1 MNNNTLDGVKMLHH
15 DEMRNYDRIQGKIIS
30 VIMNH
35 GCKIIETPSF
45 EDYDVYQHFFP
56 QLRQQMVKTIDT
68 DGRVLVLRP
77 DVTLPIVETAARE
90 FPRSNQLLKFGY
102 VSTVFREYYGRS
114 TYGKDFLQGGI
125 EILGDSSPE
134 CDGEV
139 IVTAAEILKAVGVEN
154 IRIDM
159 AERNLVACK
168 SYIASLPISSDARKA
183 LEALPVLFGPY
194 AQTLSKARDYSIN
207 SGMLNAL
214 SRLERVYD
222 YILYAGYADKVQ
234 LDFGFASRLGYY
246 TPACGFGMN
255 INLLYEYMSDAGLLE
270 DTEPSFQMA
279 VSYTQG
285 DQTLVRDLMNWR
297 DRGFRVAAYPDSS
310 FIDSADYSIHAIYR
324 NGSYYKDGKAMTAK
338 GRIHKV
344 VMKYLAE
351 SGYDFPTYSEES
363 RKLIFEDA
371 KGQLKVTLVKSPDVA
386 VYVER
391 GAADVGIVGKDVLIE
406 EGHEIPAH
414 CPRLFRSQSP
424 QRRHHQAQRVR
435 RTGTDRRLVR
445 CHRRYRRNG

>member
-77 DVTLPIVETAARE
+77 DVTLPLVETAARE

-102 VSTVFREYYGRS
+102 VSTVFREYSGRS

-154 IRIDM
+154 IRIDIGTAAYTQALFDGLPLSEEQKATLKGYM

-246 TPACGFGMN
+246 TDTVFKVYVDGALYDIIDGGRYDQLSSRFGVDRPACGFGMN
-255 INLLYEYMSDAGLLE
+255 INLLYEYMNDAGLLE

-279 VSYTQG
+279 VSYTAG

-297 DRGFRVAAYPDSS
+297 SRGFRVAAYPDSS
-310 FIDSADYSIHAIYR
+310 FIDSGDYSIHAIYR
-324 NGSYYKDGKAMTAK
+324 NGSYYKDGKAMTAEELEALM
-338 GRIHKV
+338 GR
-344 VMKYLAE
+344 L
-351 SGYDFPTYSEES
+351 
-363 RKLIFEDA
+363 
-371 KGQLKVTLVKSPDVA
+371 
-386 VYVER
+386 
-391 GAADVGIVGKDVLIE
+391 
-406 EGHEIPAH
+406 
-414 CPRLFRSQSP
+414 
-424 QRRHHQAQRVR
+424 
-435 RTGTDRRLVR
+435 
-445 CHRRYRRNG
+445 

>member
-154 IRIDM
+154 IRIDIGTAAYTQALFDGLSLSEEQKATLKGYM

-246 TPACGFGMN
+246 TDTVFKVYVDGALYDIIDGGRYDQMSSRFGVDRPACGFGMN

-324 NGSYYKDGKAMTAK
+324 NGSYYKDGKAMTAEELEELM
-338 GRIHKV
+338 GR
-344 VMKYLAE
+344 L
-351 SGYDFPTYSEES
+351 
-363 RKLIFEDA
+363 
-371 KGQLKVTLVKSPDVA
+371 
-386 VYVER
+386 
-391 GAADVGIVGKDVLIE
+391 
-406 EGHEIPAH
+406 
-414 CPRLFRSQSP
+414 
-424 QRRHHQAQRVR
+424 
-435 RTGTDRRLVR
+435 
-445 CHRRYRRNG
+445 

>member
-1 MNNNTLDGVKMLHH
+1 MNDNTLDGVKMLHH

-154 IRIDM
+154 IRIDIGTAAYTQALFDGLPLSEEQKATLKGYM

-246 TPACGFGMN
+246 TDTVFKVYVDGALYDIIDGGRYDQLSSRFGVDRPACGFGMN

-324 NGSYYKDGKAMTAK
+324 NGSYYKDGKAMTAEELEALM
-338 GRIHKV
+338 GR
-344 VMKYLAE
+344 L
-351 SGYDFPTYSEES
+351 
-363 RKLIFEDA
+363 
-371 KGQLKVTLVKSPDVA
+371 
-386 VYVER
+386 
-391 GAADVGIVGKDVLIE
+391 
-406 EGHEIPAH
+406 
-414 CPRLFRSQSP
+414 
-424 QRRHHQAQRVR
+424 
-435 RTGTDRRLVR
+435 
-445 CHRRYRRNG
+445 

>member
-154 IRIDM
+154 IRIDIGTAAYTQALFDGLPLSEEQKATLKGYM

-246 TPACGFGMN
+246 TDTVFKVYVDGALYDIIDGGRYDQLSSRFGVDRPACGFGMN

-297 DRGFRVAAYPDSS
+297 DRGFRIAAYPDSS

-324 NGSYYKDGKAMTAK
+324 NGSYYKDGKAMTAEELEALM
-338 GRIHKV
+338 GR
-344 VMKYLAE
+344 L
-351 SGYDFPTYSEES
+351 
-363 RKLIFEDA
+363 
-371 KGQLKVTLVKSPDVA
+371 
-386 VYVER
+386 
-391 GAADVGIVGKDVLIE
+391 
-406 EGHEIPAH
+406 
-414 CPRLFRSQSP
+414 
-424 QRRHHQAQRVR
+424 
-435 RTGTDRRLVR
+435 
-445 CHRRYRRNG
+445 

>member
-154 IRIDM
+154 IRIDIGTAAYTQALFDGLPLSEEQKATLKGYM

-246 TPACGFGMN
+246 TDTVFKVYVDGALYDIIDGGRYDQLSSRFGVDRPACGFGMN

-297 DRGFRVAAYPDSS
+297 DRGFRVSAYPDSS

-324 NGSYYKDGKAMTAK
+324 NGSYYKDGKAMTAEELEALM
-338 GRIHKV
+338 GR
-344 VMKYLAE
+344 L
-351 SGYDFPTYSEES
+351 
-363 RKLIFEDA
+363 
-371 KGQLKVTLVKSPDVA
+371 
-386 VYVER
+386 
-391 GAADVGIVGKDVLIE
+391 
-406 EGHEIPAH
+406 
-414 CPRLFRSQSP
+414 
-424 QRRHHQAQRVR
+424 
-435 RTGTDRRLVR
+435 
-445 CHRRYRRNG
+445 

>member
-154 IRIDM
+154 IRIDIGTAAYTQALFDGLPLSEEQKATLKGYM

-246 TPACGFGMN
+246 TDTVFKVYVDGVLYDIIDGGRYDQLSSRFGVDRPACGFGMN

-324 NGSYYKDGKAMTAK
+324 NGSYYKDGKAMTAEELEALM
-338 GRIHKV
+338 GR
-344 VMKYLAE
+344 L
-351 SGYDFPTYSEES
+351 
-363 RKLIFEDA
+363 
-371 KGQLKVTLVKSPDVA
+371 
-386 VYVER
+386 
-391 GAADVGIVGKDVLIE
+391 
-406 EGHEIPAH
+406 
-414 CPRLFRSQSP
+414 
-424 QRRHHQAQRVR
+424 
-435 RTGTDRRLVR
+435 
-445 CHRRYRRNG
+445 

>member
-154 IRIDM
+154 IRIDIGTAAYTQALFDGLPLSEEQKATLKGYM

-246 TPACGFGMN
+246 TDTVFKVYVDGALYDIIDGGRYDQLSSRFGVDRPACGFGMN
-255 INLLYEYMSDAGLLE
+255 IKLLYEYMSDAGLLE

-324 NGSYYKDGKAMTAK
+324 NGSYYKDGKAMTAEELEALM
-338 GRIHKV
+338 GR
-344 VMKYLAE
+344 L
-351 SGYDFPTYSEES
+351 
-363 RKLIFEDA
+363 
-371 KGQLKVTLVKSPDVA
+371 
-386 VYVER
+386 
-391 GAADVGIVGKDVLIE
+391 
-406 EGHEIPAH
+406 
-414 CPRLFRSQSP
+414 
-424 QRRHHQAQRVR
+424 
-435 RTGTDRRLVR
+435 
-445 CHRRYRRNG
+445 

>member
-77 DVTLPIVETAARE
+77 DVTLTLVETAARE

-154 IRIDM
+154 IRIDIGTAAYTQALFDGLPISEEEKETLKGYM
-159 AERNLVACK
+159 ADSNLVACK
-168 SYIASLPISSDARKA
+168 SYIAALPVSADARKA

-246 TPACGFGMN
+246 TDTVFKVYVDGALYDIIDGGRYDQLSSRFGVDRSACGFGMN
-255 INLLYEYMSDAGLLE
+255 INLLYEYMNDAGLLE

-279 VSYTQG
+279 VSYTAC

-297 DRGFRVAAYPDSS
+297 NRGFRVAAYPDSS
-310 FIDSADYSIHAIYR
+310 FIDSGDYSIHAIYR
-324 NGSYYKDGKAMTAK
+324 NGSYYKDGKAMTAEELEALM
-338 GRIHKV
+338 GR
-344 VMKYLAE
+344 L
-351 SGYDFPTYSEES
+351 
-363 RKLIFEDA
+363 
-371 KGQLKVTLVKSPDVA
+371 
-386 VYVER
+386 
-391 GAADVGIVGKDVLIE
+391 
-406 EGHEIPAH
+406 
-414 CPRLFRSQSP
+414 
-424 QRRHHQAQRVR
+424 
-435 RTGTDRRLVR
+435 
-445 CHRRYRRNG
+445 

>member
-154 IRIDM
+154 IRIDIGTAAYTQALFDGLPLSEEQKATLKGYM

-168 SYIASLPISSDARKA
+168 SYIAFLPISSDARKA

-246 TPACGFGMN
+246 TDTVFKVYVDGALYDIIDGGRYDQLSSRFGVDRPACGFGMN

-324 NGSYYKDGKAMTAK
+324 NGSYYKDGKAMTAEELEALM
-338 GRIHKV
+338 GR
-344 VMKYLAE
+344 L
-351 SGYDFPTYSEES
+351 
-363 RKLIFEDA
+363 
-371 KGQLKVTLVKSPDVA
+371 
-386 VYVER
+386 
-391 GAADVGIVGKDVLIE
+391 
-406 EGHEIPAH
+406 
-414 CPRLFRSQSP
+414 
-424 QRRHHQAQRVR
+424 
-435 RTGTDRRLVR
+435 
-445 CHRRYRRNG
+445 

>member
-154 IRIDM
+154 IRIDIGTAAYTQALFDGLPLSEEQKATLKGYM

-234 LDFGFASRLGYY
+234 LDFGFASHLGYY
-246 TPACGFGMN
+246 TDTVFKVYVDGALYDIIDGGRYDQMSSRFGVDRPACGFGMN
-255 INLLYEYMSDAGLLE
+255 INLLYEYMSDVGLLE

-324 NGSYYKDGKAMTAK
+324 NGSYYKDGKAMTAEELEELM
-338 GRIHKV
+338 GR
-344 VMKYLAE
+344 L
-351 SGYDFPTYSEES
+351 
-363 RKLIFEDA
+363 
-371 KGQLKVTLVKSPDVA
+371 
-386 VYVER
+386 
-391 GAADVGIVGKDVLIE
+391 
-406 EGHEIPAH
+406 
-414 CPRLFRSQSP
+414 
-424 QRRHHQAQRVR
+424 
-435 RTGTDRRLVR
+435 
-445 CHRRYRRNG
+445 

>member
-154 IRIDM
+154 IRIDIGTAAYTQALFDGLPLSEEQKATLKGYM

-246 TPACGFGMN
+246 TDTVFKVYVDGALYDIIDGGRYDQLSSRFGVDRPACGFGMN

-285 DQTLVRDLMNWR
+285 DQTLVRNLMNWR
-297 DRGFRVAAYPDSS
+297 SRGFRVAAYPDSS

-324 NGSYYKDGKAMTAK
+324 NGSYYKDGKAMTAEELEELM
-338 GRIHKV
+338 GR
-344 VMKYLAE
+344 L
-351 SGYDFPTYSEES
+351 
-363 RKLIFEDA
+363 
-371 KGQLKVTLVKSPDVA
+371 
-386 VYVER
+386 
-391 GAADVGIVGKDVLIE
+391 
-406 EGHEIPAH
+406 
-414 CPRLFRSQSP
+414 
-424 QRRHHQAQRVR
+424 
-435 RTGTDRRLVR
+435 
-445 CHRRYRRNG
+445 

>member
-154 IRIDM
+154 IRIDIGTAAYTQALFDGLPISEDQKATLKGYM

-183 LEALPVLFGPY
+183 LEALPILFGPY

-246 TPACGFGMN
+246 TDTVFKVYVDGALYDIIDGGRYDQLSSRFGVDRPACGFGMN

-324 NGSYYKDGKAMTAK
+324 NGSYYKDGKAMTA
-338 GRIHKV
+338 
-344 VMKYLAE
+344 
-351 SGYDFPTYSEES
+351 EE
-363 RKLIFEDA
+363 LEA
-371 KGQLKVTLVKSPDVA
+371 LM
-386 VYVER
+386 
-391 GAADVGIVGKDVLIE
+391 
-406 EGHEIPAH
+406 
-414 CPRLFRSQSP
+414 
-424 QRRHHQAQRVR
+424 
-435 RTGTDRRLVR
+435 RRL
-445 CHRRYRRNG
+445 

>member
-1 MNNNTLDGVKMLHH
+1 MNNNTLDGVKMIHH

-77 DVTLPIVETAARE
+77 DVTLPLVETAARE

-154 IRIDM
+154 IRIDIGTAAYTQALFDGLPISEEEKETLKDYM
-159 AERNLVACK
+159 ADRNLVACK
-168 SYIASLPISSDARKA
+168 SYIAALPVSADARKA

-246 TPACGFGMN
+246 TDTVFKVYVDGALYDIIDGGRYDQLSSRFGVDRPACGFGMN
-255 INLLYEYMSDAGLLE
+255 INLLYEYMNDAGLLE

-279 VSYTQG
+279 VSYTAG

-297 DRGFRVAAYPDSS
+297 SRGFRVAAYPDSS
-310 FIDSADYSIHAIYR
+310 FIDSGDYSIHAIYR
-324 NGSYYKDGKAMTAK
+324 NGSYYKDGKAMTAEELEALM
-338 GRIHKV
+338 GR
-344 VMKYLAE
+344 L
-351 SGYDFPTYSEES
+351 
-363 RKLIFEDA
+363 
-371 KGQLKVTLVKSPDVA
+371 
-386 VYVER
+386 
-391 GAADVGIVGKDVLIE
+391 
-406 EGHEIPAH
+406 
-414 CPRLFRSQSP
+414 
-424 QRRHHQAQRVR
+424 
-435 RTGTDRRLVR
+435 
-445 CHRRYRRNG
+445 

>member
-154 IRIDM
+154 IRIDIGTAAYTQALFDGLPLSEEQKATLKGYM

-183 LEALPVLFGPY
+183 LEALPILFGPY

-246 TPACGFGMN
+246 TDTVFKVYVDGALYDIIDGGRYDQLSSRFGVDRPACGFGMN

-310 FIDSADYSIHAIYR
+310 FIDSTDYSIHAIYR
-324 NGSYYKDGKAMTAK
+324 NGSYYKDGKAMTAEELEALM
-338 GRIHKV
+338 GR
-344 VMKYLAE
+344 L
-351 SGYDFPTYSEES
+351 
-363 RKLIFEDA
+363 
-371 KGQLKVTLVKSPDVA
+371 
-386 VYVER
+386 
-391 GAADVGIVGKDVLIE
+391 
-406 EGHEIPAH
+406 
-414 CPRLFRSQSP
+414 
-424 QRRHHQAQRVR
+424 
-435 RTGTDRRLVR
+435 
-445 CHRRYRRNG
+445 

>member
-154 IRIDM
+154 IRIDIGTAAYTQALFDGLPLSEEQKATLKGYM

-246 TPACGFGMN
+246 TDTVFKVYVDGALYDIIDGGRYDQMSSRFGVDRPACGFGMN

-270 DTEPSFQMA
+270 DTEPSFQMV

-324 NGSYYKDGKAMTAK
+324 NGSYYKDGKAMTAEELEELM
-338 GRIHKV
+338 GR
-344 VMKYLAE
+344 L
-351 SGYDFPTYSEES
+351 
-363 RKLIFEDA
+363 
-371 KGQLKVTLVKSPDVA
+371 
-386 VYVER
+386 
-391 GAADVGIVGKDVLIE
+391 
-406 EGHEIPAH
+406 
-414 CPRLFRSQSP
+414 
-424 QRRHHQAQRVR
+424 
-435 RTGTDRRLVR
+435 
-445 CHRRYRRNG
+445 

>member
-139 IVTAAEILKAVGVEN
+139 IVTAAEILKVVGVEN
-154 IRIDM
+154 IRIDIGTAAYTQALFDGLPLSEEQKVTLKGYM

-246 TPACGFGMN
+246 TDTVFKVYVDGALYDIIDGGRYDQLSSRFGVDRPACGFGMN

-324 NGSYYKDGKAMTAK
+324 NGSYYKDGKAMTAEELEALM
-338 GRIHKV
+338 GR
-344 VMKYLAE
+344 L
-351 SGYDFPTYSEES
+351 
-363 RKLIFEDA
+363 
-371 KGQLKVTLVKSPDVA
+371 
-386 VYVER
+386 
-391 GAADVGIVGKDVLIE
+391 
-406 EGHEIPAH
+406 
-414 CPRLFRSQSP
+414 
-424 QRRHHQAQRVR
+424 
-435 RTGTDRRLVR
+435 
-445 CHRRYRRNG
+445 

>member
-154 IRIDM
+154 IRIDIGTAAYTQALFNGLPLSEEQKATLKGYM

-246 TPACGFGMN
+246 TDTVFKVYVDGALYDIIDGGRYDQLSSRFGVDRPACGFGMN

-324 NGSYYKDGKAMTAK
+324 NGSYYKDGKAMTAEELEALM
-338 GRIHKV
+338 GR
-344 VMKYLAE
+344 L
-351 SGYDFPTYSEES
+351 
-363 RKLIFEDA
+363 
-371 KGQLKVTLVKSPDVA
+371 
-386 VYVER
+386 
-391 GAADVGIVGKDVLIE
+391 
-406 EGHEIPAH
+406 
-414 CPRLFRSQSP
+414 
-424 QRRHHQAQRVR
+424 
-435 RTGTDRRLVR
+435 
-445 CHRRYRRNG
+445 

>member
-154 IRIDM
+154 IRIDIGTAAYTQALFDGLPLSEEQKATLKGYM

-214 SRLERVYD
+214 SRLERAYD

-246 TPACGFGMN
+246 TDTVFKVYVDGALYDIIDGGRYDQLSSRFGVDRPACGFGMN

-324 NGSYYKDGKAMTAK
+324 NGSYYKDGKAMTAEELEALM
-338 GRIHKV
+338 GR
-344 VMKYLAE
+344 L
-351 SGYDFPTYSEES
+351 
-363 RKLIFEDA
+363 
-371 KGQLKVTLVKSPDVA
+371 
-386 VYVER
+386 
-391 GAADVGIVGKDVLIE
+391 
-406 EGHEIPAH
+406 
-414 CPRLFRSQSP
+414 
-424 QRRHHQAQRVR
+424 
-435 RTGTDRRLVR
+435 
-445 CHRRYRRNG
+445 

>member
-1 MNNNTLDGVKMLHH
+1 MLHH

-154 IRIDM
+154 IRIDIGTAAYTQALFDGLPLSEEQKATLQGYM

-246 TPACGFGMN
+246 TDTVFKVYVDGALYDIIDGGRYDQLSSRFGVDRPACGFGMN

-324 NGSYYKDGKAMTAK
+324 NGSYYKDGKAMTAEELEALM
-338 GRIHKV
+338 GR
-344 VMKYLAE
+344 L
-351 SGYDFPTYSEES
+351 
-363 RKLIFEDA
+363 
-371 KGQLKVTLVKSPDVA
+371 
-386 VYVER
+386 
-391 GAADVGIVGKDVLIE
+391 
-406 EGHEIPAH
+406 
-414 CPRLFRSQSP
+414 
-424 QRRHHQAQRVR
+424 
-435 RTGTDRRLVR
+435 
-445 CHRRYRRNG
+445 

>member
-114 TYGKDFLQGGI
+114 TYGKDFLHGGI

-154 IRIDM
+154 IRIDIGTAAYTQALFDGLPLSEEQKATLKGYM

-246 TPACGFGMN
+246 TDTVFKVYVDGALYDIIDGGRYDQLSSRFGVDRPACGFGMN

-297 DRGFRVAAYPDSS
+297 DRGFRVPAYPDSS

-324 NGSYYKDGKAMTAK
+324 NGSYYKDGKAMTAEELEALM
-338 GRIHKV
+338 GR
-344 VMKYLAE
+344 L
-351 SGYDFPTYSEES
+351 
-363 RKLIFEDA
+363 
-371 KGQLKVTLVKSPDVA
+371 
-386 VYVER
+386 
-391 GAADVGIVGKDVLIE
+391 
-406 EGHEIPAH
+406 
-414 CPRLFRSQSP
+414 
-424 QRRHHQAQRVR
+424 
-435 RTGTDRRLVR
+435 
-445 CHRRYRRNG
+445 

>member
-139 IVTAAEILKAVGVEN
+139 IVTAAEVLKAVGVEN
-154 IRIDM
+154 IRIDIGTAAYTQALFDGLPLSEEQKATLKGYM

-214 SRLERVYD
+214 SRLKRVYD

-246 TPACGFGMN
+246 TDTVFKVYVDGALYDIIDGGRYDQLSSRFGVDRPACGFGMN

-324 NGSYYKDGKAMTAK
+324 NGSYYKDGKAMTAEELEALM
-338 GRIHKV
+338 GR
-344 VMKYLAE
+344 L
-351 SGYDFPTYSEES
+351 
-363 RKLIFEDA
+363 
-371 KGQLKVTLVKSPDVA
+371 
-386 VYVER
+386 
-391 GAADVGIVGKDVLIE
+391 
-406 EGHEIPAH
+406 
-414 CPRLFRSQSP
+414 
-424 QRRHHQAQRVR
+424 
-435 RTGTDRRLVR
+435 
-445 CHRRYRRNG
+445 

>member
-154 IRIDM
+154 IRIDIGTAAYTQALFDGLPLSEEQKATLKGYM

-246 TPACGFGMN
+246 TDTVFKVYVDGALYDIIDGGRYDQLSSRFGVDRPACGFGMN

-324 NGSYYKDGKAMTAK
+324 NGSYYKDGKTMTAEELEALM
-338 GRIHKV
+338 GR
-344 VMKYLAE
+344 L
-351 SGYDFPTYSEES
+351 
-363 RKLIFEDA
+363 
-371 KGQLKVTLVKSPDVA
+371 
-386 VYVER
+386 
-391 GAADVGIVGKDVLIE
+391 
-406 EGHEIPAH
+406 
-414 CPRLFRSQSP
+414 
-424 QRRHHQAQRVR
+424 
-435 RTGTDRRLVR
+435 
-445 CHRRYRRNG
+445 

>member
-154 IRIDM
+154 IRIDIGTAAYTQALFDGLPLSEEQKATLKGYM

-246 TPACGFGMN
+246 TDTVFKVYVDGALYDIIDGGRYDQMSSRFGVDRPACGFGMN

-310 FIDSADYSIHAIYR
+310 FIDSADYSIHAIYH
-324 NGSYYKDGKAMTAK
+324 NGSYYKDGKAMTAEELEELM
-338 GRIHKV
+338 GR
-344 VMKYLAE
+344 L
-351 SGYDFPTYSEES
+351 
-363 RKLIFEDA
+363 
-371 KGQLKVTLVKSPDVA
+371 
-386 VYVER
+386 
-391 GAADVGIVGKDVLIE
+391 
-406 EGHEIPAH
+406 
-414 CPRLFRSQSP
+414 
-424 QRRHHQAQRVR
+424 
-435 RTGTDRRLVR
+435 
-445 CHRRYRRNG
+445 

>member
-154 IRIDM
+154 IRIDIGTAAYTQALFDGLPLSEEQKATLKGYM

-246 TPACGFGMN
+246 TDTVFKVYVDGALYDIIDGGRYDQMSSRFGVDRPACGFGMN

-324 NGSYYKDGKAMTAK
+324 NGSYYKDGKAMTVEELEELM
-338 GRIHKV
+338 GR
-344 VMKYLAE
+344 L
-351 SGYDFPTYSEES
+351 
-363 RKLIFEDA
+363 
-371 KGQLKVTLVKSPDVA
+371 
-386 VYVER
+386 
-391 GAADVGIVGKDVLIE
+391 
-406 EGHEIPAH
+406 
-414 CPRLFRSQSP
+414 
-424 QRRHHQAQRVR
+424 
-435 RTGTDRRLVR
+435 
-445 CHRRYRRNG
+445 

>member
-56 QLRQQMVKTIDT
+56 QLRRQMVKTIDT

-154 IRIDM
+154 IRIDIGTAAYTQALFDGLPLSEEQKATLKGYM

-246 TPACGFGMN
+246 TDTVFKVYVDGALYDIIDGGRYDQLSSRFGVDRPACGFGMN

-324 NGSYYKDGKAMTAK
+324 NGSYYKDGKAMTAEELEALM
-338 GRIHKV
+338 GR
-344 VMKYLAE
+344 L
-351 SGYDFPTYSEES
+351 
-363 RKLIFEDA
+363 
-371 KGQLKVTLVKSPDVA
+371 
-386 VYVER
+386 
-391 GAADVGIVGKDVLIE
+391 
-406 EGHEIPAH
+406 
-414 CPRLFRSQSP
+414 
-424 QRRHHQAQRVR
+424 
-435 RTGTDRRLVR
+435 
-445 CHRRYRRNG
+445 

>member
-154 IRIDM
+154 IRIDIGTAAYTQALFDGLPLSEEQKATLKGYM

-246 TPACGFGMN
+246 TDTVFKVYVDGALYDIIDGGRYDQLSSRFGVDRPACGFGMN

-270 DTEPSFQMA
+270 DTELSFQMA

-324 NGSYYKDGKAMTAK
+324 NGSYYKDGKAMTAEELEALM
-338 GRIHKV
+338 GR
-344 VMKYLAE
+344 L
-351 SGYDFPTYSEES
+351 
-363 RKLIFEDA
+363 
-371 KGQLKVTLVKSPDVA
+371 
-386 VYVER
+386 
-391 GAADVGIVGKDVLIE
+391 
-406 EGHEIPAH
+406 
-414 CPRLFRSQSP
+414 
-424 QRRHHQAQRVR
+424 
-435 RTGTDRRLVR
+435 
-445 CHRRYRRNG
+445 